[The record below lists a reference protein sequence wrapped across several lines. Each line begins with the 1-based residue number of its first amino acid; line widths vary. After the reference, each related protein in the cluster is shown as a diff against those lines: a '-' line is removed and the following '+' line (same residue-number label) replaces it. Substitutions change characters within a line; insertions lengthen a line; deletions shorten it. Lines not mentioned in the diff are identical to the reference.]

1 MTMKKAELE
10 RRKAEL
16 QEEIADINRRLSVME
31 KLEKPFE
38 ACVHGYSSP
47 GISSTYWKTE
57 EQARKKYDDYR
68 SKRFFRNGAVYGV
81 ILYRSNEDGTRTV
94 LDYDWRSRFGMPD
107 EIKALEE
114 SQ

>member
-1 MTMKKAELE
+1 MKKAELE
-10 RRKAEL
+10 QRKAEL
-16 QEEIADINRRLSVME
+16 QAEIESINRKLSVMD

-47 GISSTYWKTE
+47 GISTTSWKTE

-68 SKRFFRNGAVYGV
+68 SKQYFRNGAIYGV
-81 ILYRSNEDGTRTV
+81 ILYRNNEDGTKTV
-94 LDYDWRSRFGMPD
+94 LDYDWRSRFGMPE